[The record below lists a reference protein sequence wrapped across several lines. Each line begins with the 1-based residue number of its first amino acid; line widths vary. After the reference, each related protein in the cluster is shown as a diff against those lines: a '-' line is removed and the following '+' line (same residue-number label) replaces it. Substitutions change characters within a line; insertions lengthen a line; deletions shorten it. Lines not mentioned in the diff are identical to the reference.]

1 MDVADLNGAG
11 LLRMAGEISNP
22 AGVRRRPCQPAVAFG
37 ERGNRARL
45 GLSRDFQKPF
55 QGGPLPPAS
64 RPPHARFTLT
74 GHAGSVRTQGV
85 SPSLIG
91 NSPPCCYTLR
101 AMDKPRVLIVD
112 DEQAARTGLS
122 EIVTA
127 WGFETRAAG
136 DGQEALEIAND
147 FYPQA
152 VITDVFMPRLDGFGL
167 LAKLREEHRETA
179 VILLTG
185 QGTIEDAVRAV
196 KEEGAFYYF
205 EKPIN
210 TKQLNVVL
218 QRAIEQASTQQENVR
233 LRRQLGEYGVFGKMV
248 GNSHA
253 MRQVYTMIEQVASSS
268 VSVLITG
275 ESGTGKEVVAQT
287 IHQLSP
293 RATRPFVPINCSAIP
308 ESLMESELFGH
319 ERGAFTGAV
328 SRRDGCFE
336 LATGGTLFLDEI
348 AEMPVM
354 LQAKL
359 LRVLE
364 DRKVRRLG
372 GSKEIPVDVR
382 VLAATNKDPLEAVR
396 KGEFREDLLYRLNV
410 IHVKLPPLRERRDDI
425 PLLAQHMVKELSER
439 HQRPAR
445 LIAHEVLEIFARHPW
460 PGNVRELRNVMEHA
474 IIICDGQRIEKQH
487 LSSQLF
493 DGRSLRAEETITL
506 PVGIALDEAER
517 QLILKTLIKTN
528 NNKTRA
534 AELLQISLKTLH
546 NKLKLYREEGEE

>member
-1 MDVADLNGAG
+1 MNKA
-11 LLRMAGEISNP
+11 
-22 AGVRRRPCQPAVAFG
+22 
-37 ERGNRARL
+37 
-45 GLSRDFQKPF
+45 
-55 QGGPLPPAS
+55 
-64 RPPHARFTLT
+64 
-74 GHAGSVRTQGV
+74 
-85 SPSLIG
+85 
-91 NSPPCCYTLR
+91 
-101 AMDKPRVLIVD
+101 RVLIVD
-112 DEQAARTGLS
+112 DEQAARIGLS

-127 WGFETRAAG
+127 WGYETRAAG
-136 DGQEALEIAND
+136 DGVEALEIAND
-147 FYPQA
+147 FQPQA

-167 LAKLREEHRETA
+167 LAKLREEHPETA

-185 QGTIEDAVRAV
+185 QGSIEDAVRAV

-218 QRAIEQASTQQENVR
+218 QRAIEQASTLQENVR
-233 LRRQLGEYGVFGKMV
+233 LRRQLGDYGVYGKLV

-253 MRQVYTMIEQVASSS
+253 MRQIYTTIEQVAGSA

-287 IHQLSP
+287 IHHLSP
-293 RATRPFVPINCSAIP
+293 RAARPFVPINCSAIP

-328 SRRDGCFE
+328 ARRDGCFE
-336 LATGGTLFLDEI
+336 LANSGTLFLDEI

-364 DRKVRRLG
+364 ERKVRRLG
-372 GSKEIPVDVR
+372 GSKETSVDVR

-410 IHVKLPPLRERRDDI
+410 IHMKLPALRERRDDI
-425 PLLAQHMVKELSER
+425 PLLVQHMVKELSDR

-445 LIAHEVLEIFARHPW
+445 LVSHEVLELFARHPW
-460 PGNVRELRNVMEHA
+460 PGNVRELRNVIEHA

-487 LSSQLF
+487 LSPQMF
-493 DGRSLRAEETITL
+493 DGRSLKVEDTITL
-506 PVGIALDEAER
+506 PVGISLDEAER

-534 AELLQISLKTLH
+534 AELLHVSLKTLH

>member
-1 MDVADLNGAG
+1 MEKA
-11 LLRMAGEISNP
+11 
-22 AGVRRRPCQPAVAFG
+22 
-37 ERGNRARL
+37 
-45 GLSRDFQKPF
+45 K
-55 QGGPLPPAS
+55 
-64 RPPHARFTLT
+64 
-74 GHAGSVRTQGV
+74 
-85 SPSLIG
+85 
-91 NSPPCCYTLR
+91 
-101 AMDKPRVLIVD
+101 VLIVD
-112 DEQAARTGLS
+112 DEQAARIGLS
-122 EIVTA
+122 EIVSA
-127 WGFETRAAG
+127 WGYETRSAS
-136 DGQEALEIAND
+136 DGQEALDIAAD
-147 FYPQA
+147 FHPQA

-167 LAKLREEHRETA
+167 LAKLREDHPETA

-210 TKQLNVVL
+210 TKQVSVVL
-218 QRAIEQASTQQENVR
+218 QRAIEQFSTMQENVR
-233 LRRQLGEYGVFGKMV
+233 LRRQLSEYGAFGKLV

-293 RATRPFVPINCSAIP
+293 RAARPFVPINCSAIP

-319 ERGAFTGAV
+319 ERGAFTGAIA
-328 SRRDGCFE
+328 RRDGCFE
-336 LATGGTLFLDEI
+336 LANGGTLLLDEI

-372 GSKEIPVDVR
+372 GSKEVPIDVR

-396 KGEFREDLLYRLNV
+396 KNEFREDLLYRLNV
-410 IHVKLPPLRERRDDI
+410 IHIKLPALRERRDDI
-425 PLLAQHMVKELSER
+425 PLLAEYMVMELSRR
-439 HQRPAR
+439 HDRPAR
-445 LIAHEVLEIFARHPW
+445 VIANDVLELFARHPW

-474 IIICDGQRIEKQH
+474 VIVCDKHQIEKTH
-487 LSSQLF
+487 LPSQLF
-493 DGRSLRAEETITL
+493 NAGALIVEDTITL
-506 PVGIALDEAER
+506 PVGISLDEAER
-517 QLILKTLIKTN
+517 QLILKTLIKTK

-534 AELLQISLKTLH
+534 AELLHVSLKTLH
-546 NKLKLYREEGEE
+546 NKLKLYREETEE

>member
-1 MDVADLNGAG
+1 MN
-11 LLRMAGEISNP
+11 
-22 AGVRRRPCQPAVAFG
+22 
-37 ERGNRARL
+37 
-45 GLSRDFQKPF
+45 
-55 QGGPLPPAS
+55 
-64 RPPHARFTLT
+64 
-74 GHAGSVRTQGV
+74 
-85 SPSLIG
+85 
-91 NSPPCCYTLR
+91 
-101 AMDKPRVLIVD
+101 KPRVLIVD

-167 LAKLREEHRETA
+167 LAKLREEHPETA

-293 RATRPFVPINCSAIP
+293 RAARPFVPINCSAIP

-336 LATGGTLFLDEI
+336 LANGGTLFLDEI

-372 GSKEIPVDVR
+372 GSKEIHPSLRIWRSPAVLFEGESSTVPDILVR
-382 VLAATNKDPLEAVR
+382 
-396 KGEFREDLLYRLNV
+396 F
-410 IHVKLPPLRERRDDI
+410 
-425 PLLAQHMVKELSER
+425 AQGGDQSVPGSRITDLSECDCR
-439 HQRPAR
+439 CPSDFIA
-445 LIAHEVLEIFARHPW
+445 LIA
-460 PGNVRELRNVMEHA
+460 
-474 IIICDGQRIEKQH
+474 
-487 LSSQLF
+487 
-493 DGRSLRAEETITL
+493 
-506 PVGIALDEAER
+506 
-517 QLILKTLIKTN
+517 
-528 NNKTRA
+528 
-534 AELLQISLKTLH
+534 
-546 NKLKLYREEGEE
+546 

>member
-1 MDVADLNGAG
+1 MP
-11 LLRMAGEISNP
+11 RE
-22 AGVRRRPCQPAVAFG
+22 
-37 ERGNRARL
+37 
-45 GLSRDFQKPF
+45 
-55 QGGPLPPAS
+55 
-64 RPPHARFTLT
+64 
-74 GHAGSVRTQGV
+74 
-85 SPSLIG
+85 
-91 NSPPCCYTLR
+91 
-101 AMDKPRVLIVD
+101 RVLIVD
-112 DEQAARTGLS
+112 DDAAIRFTLTEALREWGYEPLEAPNLATALEVFDAEQPSAVLQDINLPDGSGLEVLPEYKKRQPQVIVIMITGNVQLDDTISALRGGAHDFISKPIRLS
-122 EIVTA
+122 ELQVTIRN
-127 WGFETRAAG
+127 GIETG
-136 DGQEALEIAND
+136 
-147 FYPQA
+147 
-152 VITDVFMPRLDGFGL
+152 
-167 LAKLREEHRETA
+167 
-179 VILLTG
+179 
-185 QGTIEDAVRAV
+185 
-196 KEEGAFYYF
+196 
-205 EKPIN
+205 
-210 TKQLNVVL
+210 
-218 QRAIEQASTQQENVR
+218 R
-233 LRRQLGEYGVFGKMV
+233 LRREVHQLRRQQEQRFGFDQIIGQSAAMAEMV
-248 GNSHA
+248 ALARKVAIS
-253 MRQVYTMIEQVASSS
+253 EASS
-268 VSVLITG
+268 VLLQG
-275 ESGTGKEVVAQT
+275 ESGTGKDLIAKA
-287 IHQLSP
+287 IHYGSA
-293 RATRPFVPINCSAIP
+293 RAEQPFVAINCAAIP
-308 ESLMESELFGH
+308 ATLIESELFGH

-336 LATGGTLFLDEI
+336 LANGGTLFLDEI

-445 LIAHEVLEIFARHPW
+445 LISHEVLEIFARHPW

>member
-1 MDVADLNGAG
+1 MEKA
-11 LLRMAGEISNP
+11 
-22 AGVRRRPCQPAVAFG
+22 
-37 ERGNRARL
+37 
-45 GLSRDFQKPF
+45 
-55 QGGPLPPAS
+55 
-64 RPPHARFTLT
+64 
-74 GHAGSVRTQGV
+74 
-85 SPSLIG
+85 
-91 NSPPCCYTLR
+91 
-101 AMDKPRVLIVD
+101 RVLIVD
-112 DEQAARTGLS
+112 DEQAARIGLS
-122 EIVTA
+122 EIVSA
-127 WGFETRAAG
+127 WGYETRSAS
-136 DGQEALEIAND
+136 DGQEAFDIAGD
-147 FYPQA
+147 FHPQA

-167 LAKLREEHRETA
+167 LAKLREEHPETA

-210 TKQLNVVL
+210 TKQLNLVL
-218 QRAIEQASTQQENVR
+218 QRAIEQFSTQQENVR
-233 LRRQLGEYGVFGKMV
+233 LRRQLSELGAFGKLV

-328 SRRDGCFE
+328 ARRDGCFE
-336 LATGGTLFLDEI
+336 LASHGTLFLDEI

-372 GSKEIPVDVR
+372 GSKETTIDVR

-410 IHVKLPPLRERRDDI
+410 IHIKLPSLRERRDDL
-425 PLLAQHMVKELSER
+425 PLLAEHLTHELSRR
-439 HQRPAR
+439 HDRPAR
-445 LIAHEVLEIFARHPW
+445 VVSNDVLELFARHPW
-460 PGNVRELRNVMEHA
+460 PGNVRELRNVLEHA
-474 IIICDGQRIEKQH
+474 VIVCDKQQIEKQH
-487 LSSQLF
+487 LPSLFSESTQLKIE
-493 DGRSLRAEETITL
+493 DTITL
-506 PVGIALDEAER
+506 PVGIALEEAER
-517 QLILKTLIKTN
+517 QLILKTLIKTK

-534 AELLQISLKTLH
+534 AELLHVSLKTLH
-546 NKLKLYREEGEE
+546 NKLKIYREETEEV